1 MDHHLFL
8 GTEKDAGDILGAFEK
23 VRKLAASLRRID
35 AETAKTR
42 FSLGYKVKT
51 HSRLSGLVLV
61 LTLLASPAAPQR
73 RQKPLAP
80 SSAGKYTAWTFRE
93 DFSKGIPGWMSFPLA
108 QDVGYDPSI
117 YTSMF
122 QGAPTLVADVIAAGQ
137 RKLHIG
143 MARPLRFHATPASA
157 LEFAYDL
164 SASGRI
170 TRVMLTLGDRD
181 GKRHMAAVP
190 AIPGHHRVRVDGH
203 TLGLP
208 ESGAEIELI
217 VLEADS
223 TDPVLGSHNRL
234 TVEAFSVEAEQLPA
248 VAIQFPQLVHSPGM
262 GVDVAREWIRA
273 GSPLQLR
280 LAPGAGNVE
289 ITLSDGSGNVVKNH
303 SASVASEAA
312 IPLDAAAAPGLW
324 RAQVRRGGAI
334 TDFRFLVLGD
344 IPAHP
349 RLLLTPERLN
359 QLQSQDSS
367 KALQQVFHQKASELA
382 KSISYNSR
390 AGDNITVLASNSV
403 FPGLE
408 AYFSLMEN
416 YSNAIAFN
424 ALDYRLT
431 GSAESLESARRAL
444 LVVSD
449 WPTWTPPWFAA
460 HGLSTYY
467 EVGVFTQRV
476 AFGYDL
482 IADRLSAPQ
491 REHIAEA
498 LLHKAVEPALQ
509 EYFWNDRMSIAASN
523 HIPQSVGGAILACI
537 ATYGDVQDWNGRF
550 APALAQLLV
559 DYENLLQGLFPGD
572 GSGAEPTGYQN
583 FAQEGMSW
591 GMAALTSL
599 GIRPRG
605 TERMLEGFWF
615 LRYITL
621 RPDLL
626 LGTGDSGP
634 FYSLSGYAWAA
645 EHSGDPAVRAFYEM
659 APSRTMA
666 AFLRAQQQ
674 LGSAGEEYPGFLDLV
689 CCSRASKPMPSAPPS
704 RIFPALGSAAL
715 RSGWSGEDTL
725 VSIRVGPW
733 FNHEHHDQGNFQV
746 AAFGETLIGEAGYS
760 DYYRDPHYADYFTQ
774 ALGHNTVLLDG
785 DAFSQHSFDGRFW
798 HAYQNHPRVERHL
811 LGTGLDY
818 LATDLAPAYDGALQ
832 KYTREFLFLKP
843 SILIVRDRLQAKKP
857 HRFSFLLHVPVGD
870 QARATGQKAVVEGK
884 QASAVIYASDHE
896 TRWTVEPVPLSADAY
911 GDLDKMTLSQ
921 PAMFRLDS
929 SRVSAAGF
937 LVGMQFA
944 KSSPENQNLRPLTT
958 PARAQGFEARTAEGS
973 AAAIFRNHPGML
985 AFKDFSTDGDILAV
999 QESAGQRQV
1008 FAGQAKSVRET
1019 DGVLFSSSAAADV
1032 VLNRHSG
1039 EDVVELFAATQ
1050 VNVKIFLQKP
1060 AQAVELDGQIQP
1072 RTVCGQFAEFRL
1084 TAGEHRVRIN
1094 Y

>member
-1 MDHHLFL
+1 MK
-8 GTEKDAGDILGAFEK
+8 TEG
-23 VRKLAASLRRID
+23 
-35 AETAKTR
+35 
-42 FSLGYKVKT
+42 
-51 HSRLSGLVLV
+51 RLSGFVLV
-61 LTLLASPAAPQR
+61 LTLLAAPSAPQQG
-73 RQKPLAP
+73 QKASAP
-80 SSAGKYTAWTFRE
+80 SATGKYTAWTFRE

-117 YTSMF
+117 YTSTF

-137 RKLHIG
+137 RNLRIG

-170 TRVMLTLGDRD
+170 THVTLTLGDRD
-181 GKRHMAAVP
+181 GKRHVAAVP
-190 AIPGHHRVRVDGH
+190 PNPGHHRVRVDGH

-217 VLEADS
+217 VLEADT

-234 TVEAFSVEAEQLPA
+234 AVEAFSVEAEQLPA
-248 VAIQFPQLVHSPGM
+248 VSIQFPQLVHSPGM
-262 GVDVAREWIRA
+262 GVDVAREWLRV

-280 LAPGAGNVE
+280 LAPGAGKVE

-303 SASVASEAA
+303 SASVATEAT

-324 RAQVRRGGAI
+324 RAQVHRGGAI

-359 QLQSQDSS
+359 QLQSQESS

-390 AGDNITVLASNSV
+390 AGDNIMVLATNSV
-403 FPGLE
+403 FSGLD

-416 YSNAIAFN
+416 YSNTIAFN

-431 GSAESLESARRAL
+431 GSAESLEAARRAL
-444 LVVSD
+444 LAVSD

-482 IADRLSAPQ
+482 IADRLSAQQ
-491 REHIAEA
+491 REHIADA
-498 LLHKAVEPALQ
+498 LLHQAVEPAVK

-523 HIPQSVGGAILACI
+523 HMPQSVGGAIMACI
-537 ATYGDVQDWNGRF
+537 ATYGDVEDWSGRF

-615 LRYITL
+615 LRYVTL

-626 LGTGDSGP
+626 LGNGDSGLSL
-634 FYSLSGYAWAA
+634 YSLSGYAWAA
-645 EHSGDPAVRAFYEM
+645 EHSGDPTVRAFYEM
-659 APSRTMA
+659 APSRTIA
-666 AFLRAQQQ
+666 GFLHAQQQ
-674 LGSAGEEYPGFLDLV
+674 LASAGEEYPGFLDLV
-689 CCSRASKPMPSAPPS
+689 CCSRASKPTPSAPPS
-704 RIFPALGSAAL
+704 RIFPGQGSAAL
-715 RSGWSGEDTL
+715 RSGWSGDDTL

-733 FNHEHHDQGNFQV
+733 FNHEHHDQGSFQV

-760 DYYRDPHYADYFTQ
+760 DYYRDPHYADYFSE
-774 ALGHNTVLLDG
+774 APGHNTVLLDG
-785 DAFSQHSFDGRFW
+785 NPFSQNSYDGRYW
-798 HAYQNHPRVERHL
+798 RGLEHYPRFIGNL
-811 LGTGLDY
+811 FSTGIDY
-818 LATDLAPAYDGALQ
+818 IVADLAPAYAGTLSRFA
-832 KYTREFLFLKP
+832 REYLFLKP
-843 SILIVRDRLQAKKP
+843 DVLIVHDRLESSKR
-857 HRFSFLLHVPVGD
+857 HRYDWLLHIPPE
-870 QARATGQKAVVEGK
+870 ATVAESGSNAVVRGKAASAIITTVSQNLRWSIESTFIPISEYSDLDGK
-884 QASAVIYASDHE
+884 QVRPRQQIKL
-896 TRWTVEPVPLSADAY
+896 V
-911 GDLDKMTLSQ
+911 SQ
-921 PAMFRLDS
+921 PESKAE
-929 SRVSAAGF
+929 F
-937 LVGMQFA
+937 LVGMHFTQTA
-944 KSSPENQNLRPLTT
+944 PEKAGLHPL
-958 PARAQGFEARTAEGS
+958 RTASAEGFS
-973 AAAIFRNHPGML
+973 GNDAGREISVLFRKKGGLLAAHNIKADGNVLAVVENADAIQ
-985 AFKDFSTDGDILAV
+985 ILACEV
-999 QESAGQRQV
+999 RSVHQREQEI
-1008 FAGQAKSVRET
+1008 
-1019 DGVLFSSSAAADV
+1019 FSSNKPV
-1032 VLNRHSG
+1032 TLVLNTALGG
-1039 EDVVELFAATQ
+1039 EELWIAATTLSALRI
-1050 VNVKIFLQKP
+1050 VTRSNPMEVL
-1060 AQAVELDGQIQP
+1060 LDGHPAPVAPSEGLLLLNVTKGKHSVSI
-1072 RTVCGQFAEFRL
+1072 R
-1084 TAGEHRVRIN
+1084 